1 MKRTITLAALA
12 FGAGAAG
19 AGAAQAQVAVG
30 IGIGTTGGIAEAQVE
45 LTPNIQLRGGYNYF
59 QYGADDSYDQIQY
72 NGDLDLSTVGA
83 FIDWRPFGGSFI
95 ITGGAYFGEKQLALV
110 AGSQST
116 YQIGNQTYTAA
127 QVGMLRGT
135 ADLEDTAPFV
145 GLGWDT
151 TFQGSG
157 NIGFKLIAG
166 AMFTGSPDVELTSTG
181 GSLSNDPNFQTQLQT
196 EEQNLE
202 DDVDKFKV
210 YPVVQAGLTLRF

>member
-1 MKRTITLAALA
+1 MKRTLSLAALA
-12 FGAGAAG
+12 LGGAGAAH
-19 AGAAQAQVAVG
+19 AQTNLAISV
-30 IGIGTTGGIAEAQVE
+30 GIGTTGGIVEAQAE

-59 QYGADDSYDQIQY
+59 QYGADDSYDDIRY

-83 FIDWRPFGGSFI
+83 FIDFRPFGGSFI
-95 ITGGAYFGEKQLALV
+95 ITGGAYFGEKTQNLTAEP
-110 AGSQST
+110 GQT
-116 YQIGNQTYTAA
+116 YQIGGQTYSSA
-127 QVGMLRGT
+127 QVGTLTGS

-151 TFQGSG
+151 TFQGDG
-157 NIGFKLIAG
+157 NFGFKFIAG

-181 GSLSNDPNFQTQLQT
+181 GSLSNDPNFQQQLAT

-210 YPVVQAGLTLRF
+210 YPVVQAGLTFRF

>member
-1 MKRTITLAALA
+1 MKRTITLAALVLG
-12 FGAGAAG
+12 GAGAAH
-19 AGAAQAQVAVG
+19 AQGNFAVSL
-30 IGIGTTGGIAEAQVE
+30 GIGTTGGVVEAQAE

-59 QYGADDSYDQIQY
+59 QYNHDDSYDDIRY

-83 FIDWRPFGGSFI
+83 FVDFRPFGGSFI
-95 ITGGAYFGEKQLALV
+95 ITGGAYFGEKTLGLTAEPGQ
-110 AGSQST
+110 T
-116 YQIGNQTYTAA
+116 YQIGGQTYSSA
-127 QVGMLRGT
+127 QVGTLSGS

-151 TFQGSG
+151 TFQGNG

-181 GSLSNDPNFQTQLQT
+181 GSLSNDPTFQSNLAT

-202 DDVDKFKV
+202 DDVDDYKV
-210 YPVVQAGLTLRF
+210 YPVVQAGLTFRF